1 MYLDV
6 FWGPGMLEVC
16 LIGPPKGILGPGV
29 RRKKEEEEKE
39 EKRKKRE
46 ERGEEKEEKGLQTRF
61 EVP

>member
-1 MYLDV
+1 MNLK
-6 FWGPGMLEVC
+6 
-16 LIGPPKGILGPGV
+16 IRPPKGILGPGV